1 MLKVSCIAHTAEPY
15 TILATGQNL
24 TSTHGPPPQVIPQQK
39 SRITDAPI
47 PRQPPSDP
55 AIRSTSSA
63 YPLRPQMGQTSP
75 ILAAQQRN
83 YQVWSGDGNEG
94 ESNFAAT
101 VFRSRM
107 QRLQDLILELNQE
120 ISENGEESSYALELR
135 GRIAEL
141 TREDIQGSE
150 IVPQRRIVP
159 PSYEATR
166 ASQ

>member
-1 MLKVSCIAHTAEPY
+1 
-15 TILATGQNL
+15 
-24 TSTHGPPPQVIPQQK
+24 
-39 SRITDAPI
+39 
-47 PRQPPSDP
+47 
-55 AIRSTSSA
+55 
-63 YPLRPQMGQTSP
+63 MGQTSP